1 VEASPASIT
10 LPLPS
15 TFWEF
20 EMSTRNF
27 TATQV
32 AAITGAARGI
42 GLAIAERLARQGV
55 FVYLL
60 DRDEAALA
68 GSVDALTGQGLKVAG
83 IALDLTEGEAVT
95 AAFARIHEA
104 HGSLDFLVNN
114 AGVVRDKRFLSM
126 TEQDW
131 DLVVDTNLRAQFL
144 CCKAALP
151 LMLEKG
157 FGRIVNMSSRAWL
170 GGFGQAN
177 YSAAKG
183 GVVSL
188 TRSLAIE
195 FAAKGITVNAIA
207 PGIVDTPLFQSFAPD
222 VQTKLKET
230 VPVKRIGTPEDIAS
244 AVEFFLDPAS
254 SYVTGQ
260 TLYVCG
266 GRSLSSASV

>member
-1 VEASPASIT
+1 MKQMERI
-10 LPLPS
+10 
-15 TFWEF
+15 
-20 EMSTRNF
+20 
-27 TATQV
+27 
-32 AAITGAARGI
+32 AIVTGAARGI
-42 GLAIAERLARQGV
+42 GLGIASRLAAQGV
-55 FVYLL
+55 TVYLL

-68 GSVDALTGQGLKVAG
+68 AAVSRLRELNLAAHGL
-83 IALDLTEGEAVT
+83 ALDLTDGAAV
-95 AAFARIHEA
+95 ANAFAQIGQR
-104 HGSLDFLVNN
+104 HGALDFLVNN
-114 AGVVRDKRFLSM
+114 AGVVRDKRFLQMS
-126 TEQDW
+126 EDDW

-151 LMLEKG
+151 LMLERG
-157 FGRIVNMSSRAWL
+157 FGRIVNLSSRAWL

-195 FAAKGITVNAIA
+195 FAAKGITVNAVA
-207 PGIVDTPLFQSFAPD
+207 PGIVDTPLFQSFQPE
-222 VQTKLKET
+222 VQARLKDT
-230 VPVKRIGTPEDIAS
+230 VPVKRIGNPDDIAN
-244 AVEFFLDPAS
+244 AVEFFLAPAS

>member
-1 VEASPASIT
+1 MSSPFNSHQ
-10 LPLPS
+10 
-15 TFWEF
+15 
-20 EMSTRNF
+20 
-27 TATQV
+27 TAIV
-32 AAITGAARGI
+32 TGAARGI
-42 GLAIAERLARQGV
+42 GLAIATRLARLGV

-60 DRDEAALA
+60 DRDQAALDT
-68 GSVDALTGQGLKVAG
+68 SVEQLRAEQLAVAG
-83 IALDLTEGEAVT
+83 IALDLTEGVAVT
-95 AAFARIHEA
+95 AAFQQIAEQRGA
-104 HGSLDFLVNN
+104 LDFLINN
-114 AGVVRDKRFLSM
+114 AGVVRDKRFLNM
-126 TEQDW
+126 TEDDW

-195 FAAKGITVNAIA
+195 FAAKGVTVNAIA
-207 PGIVDTPLFQSFAPD
+207 PGIVDTPLFQSFAAD
-222 VQTKLKET
+222 VQDRLKNT
-230 VPVKRIGTPEDIAS
+230 VPVKRIGTPDDIAN
-244 AVEFFLDPAS
+244 AVEFFLNPVS